1 MQNITLKV
9 IIIILL
15 LTLCGISIFPPS
27 ENLRKGRDL
36 ADGVTLVYTV
46 DLEGVEDTDQTIDT
60 MISVL
65 RDRID
70 PQGLFEI
77 AFVRQGRNRIAI
89 SMPLPTPEVQQLR
102 QQYRDTIG
110 AIQEREI
117 NAGELDRA
125 IRMPSGERSAEL
137 DRLSGGEETMR
148 ALLQQAADAFDRAQT
163 AREVYEQAAE
173 EAQDRERDEHL
184 EELLAIAGD
193 ALVDY
198 DRARDAV
205 LSATVSAREVERA
218 LELSIEQRRIRDDAT
233 REIEVIPSPRELA
246 IERLLEQ
253 HADAADLIERAV
265 DAHNLYLD
273 RRRGLDDAN
282 DLKRLLRGS
291 GVLNFRIAVRTN
303 DDIADIPRLRQE
315 LRDSGPRAAQARDVR
330 WFPIHDL
337 ANWYDSVQQFERLS
351 RDVDAYFADRYNL
364 IVSTHDGVSYMLLYD
379 TPGMMMT
386 EQDGAWSV
394 TDAFPT
400 ADQLGRRA
408 IGFRMDPRGAR
419 LLGDLTGANIGR
431 PMAVMLDGSVYT
443 APTLQG
449 RITRTGQITGSFTQ
463 RDIQYIQRTLAAGA
477 LQAKLSE
484 NPISEETL
492 GPQLGADNLRQGFTA
507 GWIALLAVSVF
518 MVFYYFANGLV
529 AVFALMCSAA
539 IILGAMALSRAA
551 FTLPGIAGVILT
563 FGMAVDANVLIFERI
578 REELEKGSDF
588 RTSVRIG
595 YDKVLST
602 IVDANITNLIV
613 CLVLGYVGTPEIRGF
628 AITLG
633 IGVVATMISAL
644 LITRVIY
651 TIFVDHIKI
660 RSMPQLPMVVPGMQK
675 LLTPNINWLK
685 LRPAFWVFSTLVVG
699 LGFTMIFVQR
709 GEMLDT
715 EFRGGTAI
723 TVQLRDEA
731 PGQPLTRTRQDVQ
744 DRIRDITGDAPAGTQ
759 EGALRLSE
767 VLPIN
772 PQADGVTASRFQVK
786 TTATDQTL
794 VRSLVISALQE
805 WIDERPGLQFAGH
818 TATSFADAPIYRVLD
833 GVLGD
838 NIGRSDVR
846 DRVDEF
852 VGGVAILLEDL
863 QPPTALSGIEDRI
876 GQMREQPDYAD
887 TEGRSVGVFVIDG
900 TRDAVRSAAI
910 LVADEDYS
918 IFESETLWRTYLA
931 EREWSLARDAL
942 TTPTT
947 MASIQSFSPQIAATF
962 QAQAIVAVTL
972 SLIGIL
978 IYIWIR
984 FGSLRYSMGAITAL
998 LHDVLVVIGLIALA
1012 EIVYEAAPAFS
1023 SQILLQPFKIN
1034 LALVA
1039 ALLTIIGYSLND
1051 TIVIL
1056 DRIRENRGKLAYA
1069 SAEVVNLSINQTF
1082 SRTIITSFTTLMAVL
1097 ILYIVGGDGVRAFSY
1112 ALLCGLIIGTY
1123 STVAIAAPIVYSSKI
1138 PPSAKPRESA
1148 ALQPGRPASE
1158 GFGAA

>member
-9 IIIILL
+9 IIIIALL
-15 LTLCGISIFPPS
+15 SICGISIFPPA
-27 ENLRKGRDL
+27 EKLRKGRDL
-36 ADGVTLVYTV
+36 AGGVTLVYSV
-46 DLEGVEDTDQTIDT
+46 DLEDVEDADQTIDT

-77 AFVRQGRNRIAI
+77 SFVRQGRNRIAI
-89 SMPLPTPEVQQLR
+89 SMPLPTPEVQELR
-102 QQYRDTIG
+102 REYRE
-110 AIQEREI
+110 AIRVIEDREI
-117 NAGELDRA
+117 NPGELDRA
-125 IRMPSGERSAEL
+125 IRLPWDERAEEL
-137 DRLSGGEETMR
+137 DRLARDNAEMR
-148 ALLQQAADAFDRAQT
+148 SLLQHAADAFDRAQD
-163 AREVYEQAAE
+163 ARVAFERASEAA
-173 EAQDRERDEHL
+173 DDEDDPEL
-184 EELLAIAGD
+184 DELLAIAGD
-193 ALVDY
+193 AVVDY
-198 DRARDAV
+198 ESARDAV
-205 LSATVSAREVERA
+205 LSATVSAREVERS
-218 LELSIEQRRIRDDAT
+218 LELSIEERRIRDDDT
-233 REIEVIPSPRELA
+233 RDIEVIPSPRNLA
-246 IERLLEQ
+246 IQRLLER
-253 HADAADLIERAV
+253 HADAADLIEEAV
-265 DAHNLYLD
+265 EAHNAYLD

-303 DDIADIPRLRQE
+303 DEVADIPRLRQE
-315 LRDSGPRAAQARDVR
+315 LRESGPRAAQTREVR
-330 WFPIHDL
+330 WFPIHDI

-351 RDVDAYFADRYNL
+351 RDVEAYFVDRYNL
-364 IVSTHDGVSYMLLYD
+364 VVSTRDGVHYMLLYD
-379 TPGMMMT
+379 TPGMTMT
-386 EQDGAWSV
+386 EADGSWSV

-419 LLGDLTGANIGR
+419 LLGELTGANIGR
-431 PMAVMLDGSVYT
+431 PMAVLLDGSVYT

-463 RDIQYIQRTLAAGA
+463 RDINYIQRTLAAGA
-477 LQAKLSE
+477 LQAKLSD

-492 GPQLGADNLRQGFTA
+492 GPELGADNLRQGFTA

-529 AVFALMCSAA
+529 AVFALVCSAT

-588 RTSVRIG
+588 RTSVRLG

-602 IVDANITNLIV
+602 IVDANITNLII
-613 CLVLGYVGTPEIRGF
+613 CLVLGYTGTPEIRGF

-633 IGVVATMISAL
+633 IGVVATLISAL

-651 TIFVDHIKI
+651 TIFVDHIKV
-660 RSMPQLPMVVPGMQK
+660 RSMPQLPMMIPGMQK

-685 LRPAFWVFSTLVVG
+685 MRPAFWVFSTIVVG
-699 LGFTMIFVQR
+699 LGFSMIFIQR

-731 PGQPLTRTRQDVQ
+731 PGQPLQRTRQDVQ

-759 EGALRLSE
+759 EGALRLAE

-772 PQADGVTASRFQVK
+772 PEADGVTSNRFQIK
-786 TTATDQTL
+786 TTATDQSI
-794 VRSLVISALQE
+794 VRSLVIEALQE

-818 TATSFADAPIYRVLD
+818 DADSFADAPIHRVLD
-833 GVLGD
+833 GALGD
-838 NIGRSDVR
+838 NIGRPDVR
-846 DRVDEF
+846 DRADEF
-852 VGGVAILLEDL
+852 VGGVAILLENI
-863 QPPTALSGIEDRI
+863 QPASPLGSIEERLR
-876 GQMREQPDYAD
+876 QMREQPDYAD
-887 TEGRSVGVFVIDG
+887 TDDRQMRVVIIDG
-900 TRDAVRSAAI
+900 TQASVRSAVV
-910 LVADEDYS
+910 LVADEQYS
-918 IFESETLWRTYLA
+918 IFDSETLWRTYLA
-931 EREWSLARDAL
+931 EREWSLVREAL

-947 MASIQSFSPQIAATF
+947 MASMQSFSPQIAATF

-998 LHDVLVVIGLIALA
+998 VHDVLVVVGLIAMA
-1012 EIVYEAAPAFS
+1012 EIIYEAAPAFS

-1069 SAEVVNLSINQTF
+1069 SAEVINRSINQTF
-1082 SRTIITSFTTLMAVL
+1082 SRTIITSFTTLTAVL
-1097 ILYIVGGDGVRAFSY
+1097 ILYIAGGDGVRAFSY

-1123 STVAIAAPIVYSSKI
+1123 STVAIAAPFVYSSKI
-1138 PPSAKPRESA
+1138 PPSAKPRESR
-1148 ALQPGRPASE
+1148 ALEPGQPASE
-1158 GFGAA
+1158 GFKPA